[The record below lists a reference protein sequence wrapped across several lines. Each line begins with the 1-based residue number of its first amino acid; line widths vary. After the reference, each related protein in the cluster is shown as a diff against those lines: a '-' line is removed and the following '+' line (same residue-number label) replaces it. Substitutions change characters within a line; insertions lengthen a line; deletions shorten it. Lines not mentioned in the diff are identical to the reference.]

1 MNHMADVEIRE
12 FGTPDRVR
20 RFSRGRTEVLNL
32 RGGTVVR
39 FVFEPGWR
47 WSEDVKP
54 IMGTELCEI
63 AHIHYH
69 VAGTLGIRMADGSE
83 FVALP
88 GQVTT
93 VPPGHDAWV
102 QGNEQVIVIDW
113 RGAGDPSS
121 R

>member
-1 MNHMADVEIRE
+1 MAVVEIRE
-12 FGTPDRVR
+12 FGHPDRVR
-20 RFSRGRTEVLNL
+20 TFEKGRTEVLNL
-32 RGGTVVR
+32 HGGTIVR
-39 FVFEPGWR
+39 FVFEVGWR

-63 AHIHYH
+63 AHLHYH
-69 VAGTLGIRMADGSE
+69 VSGRLRIRMADGAE

-102 QGNEQVIVIDW
+102 EGDERVVVIDW
-113 RGAGDPSS
+113 RGAGHPAG